1 MGIFVGVNYRG
12 GKGWKYCWS
21 QQIGRAWGE
30 ESHAC
35 RFFPHGVEWWD
46 RRREKESLA
55 GILFPHM
62 ERKKFGDER
71 ASCRYGERCIIS
83 HLACRAR
90 YSLKSL
96 KHTCPTHVHISRCT
110 KLLHAMIKAGHNG
123 GILAGIMHT
132 GIANMLMWQ
141 RIKEERGVRVTSVH
155 ACIGKH
161 IFL

>member
-1 MGIFVGVNYRG
+1 MLVTTDWMSVGG
-12 GKGWKYCWS
+12 G
-21 QQIGRAWGE
+21 RVM
-30 ESHAC
+30 HAD
-35 RFFPHGVEWWD
+35 FFTRVEWWD
-46 RRREKESLA
+46 RRREKEILA

-62 ERKKFGDER
+62 ERKRFGDER
-71 ASCRYGERCIIS
+71 ASCRYGEWCIIS
-83 HLACRAR
+83 HLACQAR
-90 YSLKSL
+90 YGLKSI
-96 KHTCPTHVHISRCT
+96 KHTRPTHVHISRCT
-110 KLLHAMIKAGHNG
+110 KLLHALIKAGHNG